1 MHMDFTQYIMK
12 QRYTKV
18 KGLGDRLALMKEQIN
33 WEPFRP
39 MVSQVFYDDDEK
51 GGRPHTDEII
61 VVRTMLLQAWYGLS
75 DQTLEFCAYDRLS
88 FQNFLDFPKSIPDFS
103 TIWKIRERLKE
114 KGIDK
119 LIWHEVQVQLDE
131 KGYVVKKGVVQ
142 DAAFIEGDFGKK
154 RHYKEKKAEKHGTPI
169 EYSEMQKSHMD
180 KDGTFAVKNNQIH
193 FGYKIHTKPDVDYG
207 FIREYD
213 VTTASTHDGDIDLVE
228 SGDNAAYRDKGY
240 FGKKL
245 KSEDVDDKTM
255 KRAVRDHPLTDA
267 EKEYNRNISKIRAP
281 GERPYSVIKRVF
293 NGGRTYVKTLERFSI
308 KEMFVCFAFN
318 LFNLV
323 TQEKKRLASA
333 L

>member
-1 MHMDFTQYIMK
+1 MYMDFTQYIMK

-39 MVSQVFYDDDEK
+39 MISQVFLDDDEK

-75 DQTLEFCAYDRLS
+75 DQTLEFCAYDWLS
-88 FQNFLDFPKSIPDFS
+88 FQNFLDFPKSIPDFT
-103 TIWKIRERLKE
+103 TIWKIRERIKN
-114 KGIDK
+114 KKIDK
-119 LIWHEVQVQLDE
+119 LIWKELQMQLDE
-131 KGYVVKKGVVQ
+131 KGYVVKKGVIQ

-154 RHYKEKKAEKHGTPI
+154 RHYKEKKAEKLGTPI
-169 EYSEMQKSHMD
+169 EYTEMQKSHMD

-193 FGYKIHTKPDVDYG
+193 FGYKVHTKPDVDYG

-228 SGDNAAYRDKGY
+228 SGDIAAYRDKGY

-245 KSEDVDDKTM
+245 KSNDVDDKTM

-281 GERPYSVIKRVF
+281 GERPYSVIKLKF
-293 NGGRTYVKTLERFSI
+293 TG
-308 KEMFVCFAFN
+308 
-318 LFNLV
+318 
-323 TQEKKRLASA
+323 
-333 L
+333 

>member
-1 MHMDFTQYIMK
+1 MDFNQYILK
-12 QRYTKV
+12 RNYENV
-18 KGLGDRLALMKEQIN
+18 KGLGDRLAFMKEQIN

-39 MVSQVFYDDDEK
+39 LISQVFYDDDVK

-61 VVRTMLLQAWYGLS
+61 VVRAMLLQAWYGLS
-75 DQTLEFCAYDRLS
+75 DQDLEFCAYDRLS

-103 TIWKIRERLKE
+103 TIWKIRERLKD
-114 KGIDK
+114 KGIDT

-131 KGYVVKKGVVQ
+131 KGYVVKKGVIQ

-169 EYSEMQKSHMD
+169 EYSEMQKNHMD
-180 KDGTFAVKNNQIH
+180 KDGSFAVKNNQIH

-213 VTTASTHDGDIDLVE
+213 VTTASMHDNNIDLV
-228 SGDNAAYRDKGY
+228 DAKDTAAYRDKGY
-240 FGKKL
+240 SGKEL
-245 KSEDVDDKTM
+245 KAKNVNDMTM
-255 KRAVRDHPLTDA
+255 KKAARGHPLTDA
-267 EKEYNRNISKIRAP
+267 EKEYNRGISKVRAP

-318 LFNLV
+318 IYNLF